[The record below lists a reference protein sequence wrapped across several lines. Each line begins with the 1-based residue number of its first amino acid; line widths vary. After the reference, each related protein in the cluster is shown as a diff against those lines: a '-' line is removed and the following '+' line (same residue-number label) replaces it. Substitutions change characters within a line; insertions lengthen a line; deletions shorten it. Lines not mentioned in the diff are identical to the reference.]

1 MSTASSMTACRD
13 CIRTRF
19 EPYNY
24 IWDEE
29 VVPEQHFCRWCGHN
43 KPELIWFKF
52 ENRILADQRKRE
64 QQKRQQQWQP
74 QKDTRAHYREPWR
87 ERD

>member
-1 MSTASSMTACRD
+1 MSIGSSEIACRD
-13 CIRTRF
+13 CIDLRF
-19 EPYNY
+19 RQNNY
-24 IWDEE
+24 VWDEE
-29 VVPEQHFCRWCGHN
+29 AVPERHYCKWCGHT
-43 KPELIWFKF
+43 KPELFWFRF

-87 ERD
+87 ET

>member
-1 MSTASSMTACRD
+1 MSTASSEIACRD
-13 CIRTRF
+13 CLDLRF
-19 EPYNY
+19 RQNNY

-29 VVPEQHFCRWCGHN
+29 VVPDRHFCKWCGHT

-52 ENRILADQRKRE
+52 ENRILADQRKLE

-74 QKDTRAHYREPWR
+74 QKDTRAHYRVPWR
-87 ERD
+87 DRE